1 MVDKFVPGEIEP
13 KWQKAWAERGLFRAA
28 EVPGPGKF
36 YLLEMF
42 PYPSGR
48 LHMGHVRN
56 YAIGDVAARF
66 WRMRGRQVLH
76 PMGWDAFGLPAEQA
90 AMERKLDPKKWTFDN
105 IDEMGRQLRLLG
117 LSYDWEREFATCV
130 PEYYRWEQLVFV
142 RMLERGLAYRKR
154 SLVNWSEALQ
164 TVLANEQVIDG
175 RDYKL
180 GEPVVQKELSQWFLR
195 TTAYA
200 DRLLEG
206 IEQLSGKWPERVL
219 LEQRAR
225 IGRSEGTE
233 IVFPLEKPAGGEKA
247 VVVFTTRPDT
257 LFGVTF
263 MSLAAEH
270 PLAVALAEGTGREA
284 EVKAFV
290 EKTRNDI
297 RRQRAEEITKE
308 GCFTGACCTNP
319 ATGGRVPIYIANFVL
334 MDYGT
339 GAVMAVPAHDQ
350 RDFEFARKY
359 DLPIRV
365 VIQPAGAKLDPATM
379 DAAYVEPGSQVN
391 SGEFDGIPNEEGMKR
406 ITAWLKERGQGGPT
420 VSWRLRDWC
429 VSRQRSWGCPIPVVH
444 CEKCGV
450 VGVPEAE
457 LPVLLPED
465 LVFDVRGGNPL
476 ARHPAFTK
484 AACPKCGG
492 PGRRE
497 TDTLDTFVES
507 SWYFLRYTD
516 PKWDRGP
523 FRPDRAK
530 AWMPVDQYIGGHEH
544 AVGHLMYARFY
555 HKVLKDLGFLP
566 PDVPEEP
573 FSRLL
578 TQGMVC
584 KETNYTV
591 DEVGNPVWHYPEEVS
606 DGISTL
612 DGRKVTVGRIE
623 KMSKSRRNVVGL
635 EAFVAGYGADT
646 ARLFTLFAAP
656 PEKDLEWRDEG
667 AEGCW
672 RFLQRVWRLTLEG
685 ADAVGRAPEAVPD
698 AEPGERWRKLRRTTH
713 QTIRRVTQDV
723 DGRFH
728 LNTAVAAIMELC
740 NALSEAGLPP
750 AWDAATT
757 TSCTPEPDPDPRA
770 AQAIHREAITSLLRL
785 LSPFAPHVCDEL
797 WSRLGFEG
805 TVLEAGWPSFDP
817 KVAAEDTIVYPVQV
831 LGKLRGQV
839 AVAPDASK
847 DDVLAAAKAEANV
860 ARHLAGK
867 TIVKTVFVE
876 RRLVN
881 FVVK

>member
-1 MVDKFVPGEIEP
+1 MGDKYEPGVIEP
-13 KWQKAWAERGLFRAA
+13 KWRQAWAERGLFRAA
-28 EVPGPGKF
+28 EIPGPDKF

-66 WRMRGRQVLH
+66 QRMRGKQVLH

-105 IDEMGRQLRLLG
+105 IAEMGRQLKLLG
-117 LSYDWEREFATCV
+117 LTYDWDREFATCV

-154 SLVNWSEALQ
+154 SLVNWSDALQ

-206 IEQLSGKWPERVL
+206 IDRLAGKWPERVL

-225 IGRSEGTE
+225 IGKSFGTE
-233 IVFPLEKPAGGEKA
+233 IVFPLEKPVGNEKA
-247 VVVFTTRPDT
+247 VLVFTTRPDT

-270 PLAVALAEGTGREA
+270 PLASALAEGTGREA

-297 RRQRAEEITKE
+297 RRQRAEEISKE
-308 GCFTGACCTNP
+308 GCFTGAYCTNP

-359 DLPIRV
+359 GLPLKV
-365 VIQPAGAKLDPATM
+365 VIEPADGTKLDPATM
-379 DAAYVEPGSQVN
+379 EAAYVDSGVQVH
-391 SGEFDGIPNEEGMKR
+391 SGEFDGISNEEGMRR

-420 VSWRLRDWC
+420 VSYRLRDWC

-444 CEKCGV
+444 CAQCGV
-450 VGVPEAE
+450 VGVPESE
-457 LPVLLPED
+457 LPVTLPPD
-465 LVFDVRGGNPL
+465 LQFDVRGGNPL
-476 ARHPAFTK
+476 ARHPSFMKTP
-484 AACPKCGG
+484 CPKCKG
-492 PGRRE
+492 PARRE
-497 TDTLDTFVES
+497 SDTLDTFVES

-516 PKWDRGP
+516 PKWDQGP
-523 FRPDRAK
+523 FRADRAA

-555 HKVLKDLGFLP
+555 HRVLKDLGFLSP
-566 PDVPEEP
+566 ETPEEP
-573 FSRLL
+573 FTRLL

-584 KETNYTV
+584 KETQYTV
-591 DEVGNPVWHYPEEVS
+591 DENGNPVWHYPEEVK
-606 DGISTL
+606 DGVSAL
-612 DGRKVTVGRIE
+612 NGKPVTVGRVE
-623 KMSKSRRNVVGL
+623 KMSKSKRNVVGL
-635 EAFVAGYGADT
+635 EAFVADYGADT
-646 ARLFTLFAAP
+646 ARLFALFAAP
-656 PEKDLEWRDEG
+656 PDKDLEWRDDG
-667 AEGCW
+667 VEGCW
-672 RFLQRVWRLTLEG
+672 RFLQRVWRVATDHAESVK
-685 ADAVGRAPEAVPD
+685 AAPAVVP
-698 AEPGERWRKLRRTTH
+698 AGPLGKWTKVRRMTH
-713 QTIRRVTQDV
+713 QTIQRVTHDI

-728 LNTAVAAIMELC
+728 LNTAVSAIMELT
-740 NALSEAGLPP
+740 NALIEAGAP
-750 AWDAATT
+750 AAPGKDKA
-757 TSCTPEPDPDPRA
+757 SCAVEPDPAPEAIA
-770 AQAIHREAITSLLRL
+770 AAHREAVTSLVRL
-785 LSPFAPHVCDEL
+785 LSPFAPHIGDEL
-797 WSRLGFEG
+797 WERLGCTG
-805 TVLEAGWPSFDP
+805 TVLEAGWPTFDP
-817 KVAAEDTIVYPVQV
+817 AVAAEDKVTYPVQV

-839 AVAPDASK
+839 QVVPGTAQDGV
-847 DDVLAAAKAEANV
+847 VTAAKVEPNV
-860 ARHLAGK
+860 AKHLEGK
-867 TIVKTVFVE
+867 TIVKVVFVPGK
-876 RRLVN
+876 LIN